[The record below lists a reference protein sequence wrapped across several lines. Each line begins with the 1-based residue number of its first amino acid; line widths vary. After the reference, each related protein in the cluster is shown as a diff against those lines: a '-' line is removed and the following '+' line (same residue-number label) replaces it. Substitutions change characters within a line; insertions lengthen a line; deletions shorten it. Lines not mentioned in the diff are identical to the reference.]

1 MSRYGMNKKIPNQE
15 YRVRF
20 APSPTGNFHIGG
32 ARTALF
38 NWLFARSNNGK
49 FLVRIED
56 TDKER
61 SSQEFLDSILNSMK
75 WLGLEWDEE
84 LFIQSQAIG
93 QHRTAVDELLKS
105 GGAYKCFC
113 TLEELDVRRK
123 ESYKNKIPYTYER
136 TCYNLT
142 AGEVQEKV
150 ENGMSF
156 AVRYTVPEGVTEF
169 YDVIHGKTVFQNKD
183 IDDFIILRTDGTP
196 TYQLA
201 AVVDDHT
208 MNITHIIRGDDHL
221 SNTPKQ
227 IMLYQSFGWCVP
239 EFAHMPMILGPD
251 KTRLSKRHG
260 AVSVEI
266 YRERGYLPEA
276 LRNFL
281 LLLGWSPGDDRE
293 VIPLA
298 EVVHKFDLRN
308 SSKKSAVFDETKLE
322 WMNGQ
327 YISSLETDELSERL
341 IPYVK
346 TDAQLSEKVV
356 EKGSEYFKQVL
367 ELVKTRMKLLT
378 DLIEFGCYFYK
389 NPVVFDPK
397 VVKKY
402 WKDDEVM
409 ERLGRVRLKMIDID
423 DFSEKAIEISVRDL
437 AGSLEISAA
446 KLIHPIRLALTGFGI
461 GPGLFEVMCLL
472 GKETVVVRL
481 EKAIRYLNKL

>member
-1 MSRYGMNKKIPNQE
+1 MNKKIQNQE

-38 NWLFARSNNGK
+38 NWLFTRSNNGK

-61 SSQEFLDSILNSMK
+61 SSQEFLDSILNSMR

-93 QHRTAVDELLKS
+93 QHRNAVDELLKS

-113 TLEELDVRRK
+113 TLEELDVKRK
-123 ESYKNKIPYTYER
+123 ESYKNKNPYTYER
-136 TCYNLT
+136 TCYHLT
-142 AGEVQEKV
+142 AREVQEKV
-150 ENGMSF
+150 ENRMPF
-156 AVRYTVPEGVTEF
+156 AVRCMVPQGATEF
-169 YDVIHGKTVFQNKD
+169 NDGIHGKTVFQNKE
-183 IDDFIILRTDGTP
+183 IDDFIILRTDGSP

-201 AVVDDHT
+201 VVVDDHT
-208 MNITHIIRGDDHL
+208 MKITHVIRGDDHL

-227 IMLYQSFGWCVP
+227 IMLYQSLGWCVP

-293 VIPLA
+293 VIPVA
-298 EVVHKFDLRN
+298 EAVHKFDLQN
-308 SSKKSAVFDETKLE
+308 TSKKSAVFDESKLE
-322 WMNGQ
+322 WMNDQ
-327 YISSLETDELSERL
+327 YISSLGIDELSERL
-341 IPYVK
+341 IPFIN
-346 TDAQLSEKVV
+346 TDTQFSERVA
-356 EKGSEYFKQVL
+356 EKGSEYFRQVL
-367 ELVKTRMKLLT
+367 ELVKPRMKLLT
-378 DLIEFGCYFYK
+378 NFIVFGGYYYRD
-389 NPVVFDPK
+389 PVVFDPIA
-397 VVKKY
+397 VKKY

-409 ERLGRVRLKMIDID
+409 ERLGRVRLKMMDLD
-423 DFSEKAIEISVRDL
+423 DFSEEAIEISVRDL
-437 AGSLEISAA
+437 ADNLEISAA
-446 KLIHPIRLALTGFGI
+446 KLIHPIRLALTGFGVS
-461 GPGLFEVMCLL
+461 PGLFEVMCLL